1 MNNAS
6 VKITQV
12 FALFAAILA
21 VAVPCLPAR
30 AQNMLPDGPVPQIE
44 IAQSGQ
50 PESDASIPGES
61 SSSAQSLRPGPSEP
75 PAIQPGAEQKNQHDT
90 AAEQIRAQ
98 QKQRIMFIMPNF
110 NTSYINDAATLSG
123 SQKMRLAFR
132 SAIDPFAFAGPL
144 VVASFD
150 VGLNDDP
157 VFGPG
162 AKGFFQHAGA
172 AYVDAFDGMI
182 IGNGLLPWV
191 LHQDPRYFR
200 RGYGSFTHR
209 ELYAIATSFIC
220 KHDNSGRWEP
230 NYSNI
235 GGNFA
240 AGAIST
246 LYYPD
251 DESGFG
257 RVAANAMIVTAEGT
271 IMGSINEFWPDISRK
286 LFHKDPTNGRDA
298 QTAAADKA
306 DKAGRK
312 HPIEPN
318 PK

>member
-1 MNNAS
+1 MRVHFNS
-6 VKITQV
+6 LVTS
-12 FALFAAILA
+12 FATVLA
-21 VAVPCLPAR
+21 LALPCLPASS
-30 AQNMLPDGPVPQIE
+30 QNILPDAPAPQIAVAQ
-44 IAQSGQ
+44 IAQSESNSPL
-50 PESDASIPGES
+50 PEQGS
-61 SSSAQSLRPGPSEP
+61 SSIETPQPGSSQP
-75 PAIQPGAEQKNQHDT
+75 PAAQPAAGQKSQHD
-90 AAEQIRAQ
+90 AADEQLRMQ

-110 NTSYINDAATLSG
+110 NTSYIDDAATLSG
-123 SQKMRLAFR
+123 GQKMRLALR

-144 VVASFD
+144 LVASLST
-150 VGLNDDP
+150 GLDDDP

-172 AYVDAFDGMI
+172 AYVDSFNGMI
-182 IGNGLLPWV
+182 IGNGLLPWM

-200 RGYGSFTHR
+200 RGYGSFKRR
-209 ELYAIATSFIC
+209 EFYAIATSFIC

-251 DESGFG
+251 DGSGWG
-257 RVAANAMIVTAEGT
+257 RVAANAMIVTAEGA

-298 QTAAADKA
+298 QLRAADKA
-306 DKAGRK
+306 NTAIKNQTVA
-312 HPIEPN
+312 PN
-318 PK
+318 PQ